1 MLAHDIRNPLF
12 GVQKT
17 LEVALAEVGATS
29 EARGLIADA
38 QMSCDILIDMLGDM
52 LDAHRL
58 EGEVAPLRAREI
70 DLVSVVTKS
79 MRMVQS
85 LAREKGVSILLDH
98 GGEFPRIFIDQ
109 ERLTR
114 VLVNLLHNAIKY
126 SPEEST
132 VDVSIETPSDE
143 YLKISITDHGEGIP
157 MEEAE
162 KIFGKYYQHQPSRQ
176 TDNAGFGWGLYFCA
190 LAVSAMGGEIWVE
203 PPPIDAQHGARFC
216 FTLPIL

>member
-29 EARGLIADA
+29 EARDLIADA
-38 QMSCDILIDMLGDM
+38 QLSCDILIDMLGDM

-58 EGEVAPLRAREI
+58 EREVVVLSAREI

-79 MRMVQS
+79 MRMVHS
-85 LAREKGVSILLDH
+85 LAREKGVRIQLDH
-98 GGEFPRIFIDQ
+98 DGKLPSIFIDQ

-132 VDVSIETPSDE
+132 VGVSIETLSDE
-143 YLKISITDHGEGIP
+143 YVKISVTDHGEGIP

-162 KIFGKYYQHQPSRQ
+162 KIFSKYYQHQPARQ
-176 TDNAGFGWGLYFCA
+176 ADNPGFGWGLYFCA
-190 LAVSAMGGEIWVE
+190 LAVSAMGGEIWAE
-203 PPPIDAQHGARFC
+203 PPDLDAAPGARFC
-216 FTLPIL
+216 FTLPTL